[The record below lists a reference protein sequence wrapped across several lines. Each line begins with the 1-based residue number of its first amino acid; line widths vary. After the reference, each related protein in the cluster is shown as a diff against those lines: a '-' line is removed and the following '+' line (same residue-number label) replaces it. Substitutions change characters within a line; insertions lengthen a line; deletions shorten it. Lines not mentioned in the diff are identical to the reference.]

1 MQQHFVS
8 LMERWYVAFVGNQLF
23 LDKINLENTFP
34 DPLFA
39 CVIPEIL
46 LRKHILS
53 TNTLYVM
60 QPYKQL
66 TENISKRGTQQAGG
80 DFLS

>member
-1 MQQHFVS
+1 MLLLWGINFFGQ
-8 LMERWYVAFVGNQLF
+8 NQPR
-23 LDKINLENTFP
+23 KHFP

-66 TENISKRGTQQAGG
+66 TENISKRDTQQAGG